1 MIEFISQLP
10 TEYQEVEYIQSS
22 GTQYI
27 DTGYIVNASDTISWE
42 FTAMIPSQSEAFMG
56 ANGYLQFHVTSSG
69 VGVSTL
75 NASGLGAKKTFRID
89 FSNSVTKLYIDNT
102 LVETKNWSGSYNGTS
117 VKLGIFKLGDAGNGW
132 HTTTSPVSCTLYE
145 YAINIGGNEVSR
157 CVPCYRKADNVAG
170 LYDLVNN
177 VFYTNAGSGV
187 FAVGADSNK
196 HAIATITPG
205 GVIPIQYALRRRMRM
220 TGGGGAPISELPLGT
235 LINVGMDGGAGT
247 PNYEIADKDNLVSG
261 GVVLVRKN
269 IYSNSEFGSTRNYPN
284 GTLDN
289 LIGTTIYNEMPQK
302 LRDKMMDATFALE
315 GSGSI
320 TRKMFALTFTMV
332 GFGNNNGVAEG
343 KALQLYTSNTSRV
356 KTFNGSAAVW
366 WLSSRHSSGNVW
378 CVGENGSASYG
389 NPLGVLRVVLAFAIS
404 SETPYNATPNTD
416 GSYNL
421 TL

>member
-42 FTAMIPSQSEAFMG
+42 FTAMIPSQSESEAYMG

-89 FSNSVTKLYIDNT
+89 FSNSVTQLYIDNT

-205 GVIPIQYALRRRMRM
+205 GVIPMQYALRRRMMMRKIVKM
-220 TGGGGAPISELPLGT
+220 VTLTLTGSFDNSGLFGERYVAVDGKIITELGT
-235 LINVGMDGGAGT
+235 
-247 PNYEIADKDNLVSG
+247 YK
-261 GVVLVRKN
+261 VRQ
-269 IYSNSEFGSTRNYPN
+269 GSTIILHTKISPIMGGNEKYGIFVNNKCVRTAVQCINHGPDYEYTVTCNCTIN
-284 GTLDN
+284 GQGKVHERGGYARIDV
-289 LIGTTIYNEMPQK
+289 TTEEPI
-302 LRDKMMDATFALE
+302 
-315 GSGSI
+315 
-320 TRKMFALTFTMV
+320 
-332 GFGNNNGVAEG
+332 
-343 KALQLYTSNTSRV
+343 
-356 KTFNGSAAVW
+356 
-366 WLSSRHSSGNVW
+366 
-378 CVGENGSASYG
+378 
-389 NPLGVLRVVLAFAIS
+389 
-404 SETPYNATPNTD
+404 
-416 GSYNL
+416 
-421 TL
+421 

>member
-42 FTAMIPSQSEAFMG
+42 FTAMIPSQSEVFMG

-75 NASGLGAKKTFRID
+75 NASGLGSKKTFRID
-89 FSNSVTKLYIDNT
+89 FSNSVTQLYIDNT
-102 LVETKNWSGSYNGTS
+102 LVETKNWSGSYNGTN
-117 VKLGIFKLGDAGNGW
+117 VKLGIFKLGDADNGW

-145 YAINIGGNEVSR
+145 YAINIGENEVSR

-205 GVIPIQYALRRRMRM
+205 GVIPMQYALRRRMM
-220 TGGGGAPISELPLGT
+220 INVSKGLPISDLSLGT
-235 LINVGMDGGAGT
+235 LLRIADSDGGQGAA
-247 PNYEIADKDNLVSG
+247 NYEIADINNFVSG

-269 IYSNSEFGSTRNYPN
+269 IHSKSAFGSSSAYP
-284 GTLDN
+284 GDTLDN
-289 LIGTTIYNEMPQK
+289 TMTSIYNSLPEK
-302 LRDKMMDATFALE
+302 LQSKIMDATFALVD
-315 GSGSI
+315 SNSI
-320 TRKMFALTFTMV
+320 TRKVFALTYTMA
-332 GFGNNNGVAEG
+332 GFGNNLGVAEG
-343 KALQLYTSNTSRV
+343 KALQHYSSNANRI
-356 KTFNGSAAVW
+356 KTYSGSAGYW
-366 WLSSRHSSGNVW
+366 WLSSRYNTSNPRLVTIDGVASRSDSPSSFGVVPAFVIPANAV
-378 CVGENGSASYG
+378 YG
-389 NPLGVLRVVLAFAIS
+389 P
-404 SETPYNATPNTD
+404 TPNAD

-421 TL
+421 IY

>member
-42 FTAMIPSQSEAFMG
+42 FTAMIPSQSEAYMG

-187 FAVGADSNK
+187 FAVGANSNK

-205 GVIPIQYALRRRMRM
+205 GVIPMQYALRRRMM
-220 TGGGGAPISELPLGT
+220 INASKGLPIGT
-235 LINVGMDGGAGT
+235 LIRVADSDGGSDAA
-247 PNYEIADKDNLVSG
+247 NYEIADINNLVSG

-269 IYSNSEFGSTRNYPN
+269 IHSKSEFGSSTAYPG

-289 LIGTTIYNEMPQK
+289 KMTSIYNSLPEK
-302 LRDKMMDATFALE
+302 LQSKIMDATFALLS
-315 GSGSI
+315 SGSI
-320 TRKMFALTFTMV
+320 TRKVFALTYTMT
-332 GFGNNNGVAEG
+332 GFGENHGTAEG
-343 KALQLYTSNTSRV
+343 KALQLYTSNENRI
-356 KTFNGSAAVW
+356 KKYNGSADNW
-366 WLSSRHSSGNVW
+366 WLSSPEVPYAHLILTDGA
-378 CVGENGSASYG
+378 ASYHG
-389 NPLGVLRVVLAFAIS
+389 RSNPHGVVPAFVIPA
-404 SETPYNATPNTD
+404 NAVYDPTPNAD

-421 TL
+421 IY